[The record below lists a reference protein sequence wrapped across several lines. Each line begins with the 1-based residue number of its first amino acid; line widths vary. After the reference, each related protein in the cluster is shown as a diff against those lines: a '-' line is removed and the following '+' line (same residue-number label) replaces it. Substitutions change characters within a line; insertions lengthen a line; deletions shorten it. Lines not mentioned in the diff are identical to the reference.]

1 MFFRHG
7 ISVSYTQLTLRNSK
21 VPELLSVLG
30 FLQKLITIFVE
41 EGYLAS
47 SLSYHSLNVL
57 GLNNHIGTILIDGI
71 RTLCRGCLRNNHQ
84 RCRLLGQSLLGSST
98 HTDNVSVHHFETD
111 HLCLTT
117 VRNNCHTVS
126 FCLNICSYSHSCHHQ
141 CRPNQ

>member
-1 MFFRHG
+1 MFLRYS
-7 ISVSYTQLTLRNSK
+7 ISVPHTQLTLRNSK

-57 GLNNHIGTILIDGI
+57 SLYNHIGTILIDGI
-71 RTLCRGCLRNNHQ
+71 RALSRSCLRNNHQ
-84 RCRLLGQSLLGSST
+84 RCRFLGQCLFGSST
-98 HTDNVSVHHFETD
+98 HTDNVPIHHFETD
-111 HLCLTT
+111 NLCLTT

-126 FCLNICSYSHSCHHQ
+126 FCLYICCHSHSSHHQ
-141 CRPNQ
+141 RRSNQ